1 MVIMTIS
8 SDTLTLE
15 VQGLDKLW
23 ALKTRI
29 DIPLRHIRGVEV
41 DPEAASQPQ
50 GWREQG
56 THIPGVLTAG
66 TIRHAGKRIFWDVH
80 NPVNAVV
87 INLHDD
93 RYDQLIVEV
102 SDPTATVKQITEA
115 LAQAPAISTIL
126 S

>member
-1 MVIMTIS
+1 MVITTVN

-29 DIPLRHIRGVEV
+29 EIPLGHIRGVEV
-41 DPEAASQPQ
+41 DSKAASHPQ
-50 GWREQG
+50 GWRELG

-66 TIRHAGKRIFWDVH
+66 TVRHDGRRIFWDVH
-80 NPVNAVV
+80 NPANAVV

-102 SDPTATVKQITEA
+102 LNPAATTKQITEA
-115 LAQAPAISTIL
+115 LA
-126 S
+126 